1 MVENNTQLYE
11 KSKFK
16 KFVHKFFGKT
26 VGDQIFN
33 TINYLIFAVLT
44 FVCFYPFFHVLR
56 KSLIV
61 KKIVDGES
69 REVLSFES
77 YIEILNNDGLLKSF
91 GLSIAVVAV
100 FILLHVFLTMLSA
113 YPLSRGYLKGKK
125 YILLFL
131 IITMLFSGGLIPY
144 YILIRDLGLREN
156 PLVYIFV
163 GLISPFNIII
173 ARNFIQGI
181 PTEVFESAKIDG
193 ANEIQILFR
202 IVFPLS
208 GAIMATIALWAGVG
222 KWNDWMTGVLYVTK
236 DKDLW
241 MIQQFLRNI
250 LITASSGQGVVDPE
264 IMMMAEGVKM
274 AAIVISVVPIIII
287 YPFVQKF
294 FVKGVLLGSV
304 KS

>member
-1 MVENNTQLYE
+1 MVENQVYQKT
-11 KSKFK
+11 KFN
-16 KFVHKFFGKT
+16 KFVDKYFGKSL
-26 VGDQIFN
+26 GDRIFN
-33 TINYLIFAVLT
+33 ICNYILFTILIFI
-44 FVCFYPFFHVLR
+44 CFYPFFHVLK
-56 KSLIV
+56 KSLTV
-61 KKIVDGES
+61 SKFVDGKKT
-69 REVLSFES
+69 LIFSFES
-77 YIEILNNDGLLKSF
+77 YIEILNNDGLLKAF
-91 GLSIAVVAV
+91 GLSIAVVFV
-100 FILLHVFLTMLSA
+100 YVILHVFLTMLSA

-125 YILLFL
+125 FLLLFL

-156 PLVYIFV
+156 PLVYIVV
-163 GLISPFNIII
+163 GLMSPFNIII
-173 ARNFIQGI
+173 ARNFIQTI

-193 ANEIQILFR
+193 ANEMQILFR

-274 AAIVISVVPIIII
+274 AAIVISIVPIIVI

>member
-1 MVENNTQLYE
+1 MVENREMYH
-11 KSKFK
+11 KSKTQ
-16 KFVHKFFGKT
+16 KFIDKYFGKT
-26 VGDQIFN
+26 VGDRVFN
-33 TINYLIFAVLT
+33 IINYLFFAFLIFI
-44 FVCFYPFFHVLR
+44 CFYPFFHVLK
-56 KSLIV
+56 KSLMV
-61 KKIVDGES
+61 NKIVDGEKTQI
-69 REVLSFES
+69 LSFES
-77 YIEILNNDGLLKSF
+77 YIEILNNDGLLNAF
-91 GLSIAVVAV
+91 ILSIGVVIV
-100 FILLHVFLTMLSA
+100 FVILHVFLTMLSA
-113 YPLSRGYLKGKK
+113 YPLSRNYLKGKK
-125 YILLFL
+125 FILLFL

-156 PLVYIFV
+156 ILVYIIP

-173 ARNFIQGI
+173 ARNFIKTI
-181 PTEVFESAKIDG
+181 PNEVFESAKIDG
-193 ANEIQILFR
+193 ANEVQILFK

-274 AAIVISVVPIIII
+274 AAIVISIVPIIVI

>member
-1 MVENNTQLYE
+1 MVENYVKPKKT
-11 KSKFK
+11 KFK
-16 KFVHKFFGKT
+16 KFVNKYFGKT
-26 VGDQIFN
+26 KKDILFN
-33 TINYLIFAVLT
+33 SMNYLLFAVLMLI
-44 FVCFYPFFHVLR
+44 CFYPFFHVLK
-56 KSLIV
+56 KSLTV
-61 KKIVDGES
+61 NKFVDGEKLQ
-69 REVLSFES
+69 VLSFES
-77 YIEILNNDGLLKSF
+77 YIEILNNDGLLKAF
-91 GLSIAVVAV
+91 GLSISVVIIYV
-100 FILLHVFLTMLSA
+100 VLHVFLTMLSA
-113 YPLSRGYLKGKK
+113 YPLSRKYFKGKK
-125 YILLFL
+125 YVLLFL

-156 PLVYIFV
+156 PLVYIVV
-163 GLISPFNIII
+163 GLMSPFNIII
-173 ARNFIQGI
+173 ARNFIQTI
-181 PTEVFESAKIDG
+181 PDEVFESAKIDG
-193 ANEIQILFR
+193 ANEVQILFR
-202 IVFPLS
+202 IVIPLS

-236 DKDLW
+236 NKDLW

-274 AAIVISVVPIIII
+274 AAIVISIIPIIVI

>member
-1 MVENNTQLYE
+1 MVK
-11 KSKFK
+11 KSKT
-16 KFVHKFFGKT
+16 HKFFDKYFGKT
-26 VGDQIFN
+26 TGDKVFN
-33 TINYLIFAVLT
+33 TINYLLFIFLT
-44 FVCFYPFFHVLR
+44 FICFYPFYHVL
-56 KSLIV
+56 KTSLV
-61 KKIVDGES
+61 VNKLVDGQPTKI
-69 REVLSFES
+69 LSFES
-77 YIEILNNDGLLKSF
+77 YLEILQNDGLLKAF
-91 GLSIAVVAV
+91 GLSIAVVVV
-100 FILLHVFLTMLSA
+100 FVILHVFFTMLSA
-113 YPLSRGYLKGKK
+113 YPLSRNYLKGKK
-125 YILLFL
+125 FILLFL
-131 IITMLFSGGLIPY
+131 VITMLFSGGLIPY
-144 YILIRDLGLREN
+144 YILIRDLGLRGN
-156 PLVYIFV
+156 VLVYIIP

-173 ARNFIQGI
+173 ARNFIQSI
-181 PTEVFESAKIDG
+181 PSEVFESARIDG

-222 KWNDWMTGVLYVTK
+222 KWNDWMTGVLYMTK
-236 DKDLW
+236 EKDLW

-274 AAIVISVVPIIII
+274 AAIVISIVPIIVI

>member
-1 MVENNTQLYE
+1 MVEETKTVYKKN
-11 KSKFK
+11 KFQ
-16 KFVHKFFGKT
+16 KFIDKYFGKT
-26 VGDQIFN
+26 VGDKIFN
-33 TINYLIFAVLT
+33 IFNYIFFLFLT
-44 FVCFYPFFHVLR
+44 FVCFYPFYHVV
-56 KSLIV
+56 KESLIV
-61 KKIVDGES
+61 NKFVDGQKIETI
-69 REVLSFES
+69 SFES
-77 YIEILNNDGLLKSF
+77 YLQILNNDGLLKAF
-91 GLSIAVVAV
+91 GLSIAVVVV
-100 FILLHVFLTMLSA
+100 FVILHVFLTMLSA

-125 YILLFL
+125 FILLFL

-156 PLVYIFV
+156 VLVYIFP

-173 ARNFIQGI
+173 ARNFIKGI
-181 PTEVFESAKIDG
+181 PSEVFESARIDG
-193 ANEIQILFR
+193 ANEFQILFK
-202 IVFPLS
+202 IVIPLS

-274 AAIVISVVPIIII
+274 AAIVISIVPIIIV

>member
-1 MVENNTQLYE
+1 MVETKGMYH
-11 KSKFK
+11 KTKFQ
-16 KFVHKFFGKT
+16 KFVDKYFGKT
-26 VGDQIFN
+26 VGDRVFN
-33 TINYLIFAVLT
+33 IINYLLFTILIFI
-44 FVCFYPFFHVLR
+44 CFYPFFHVLK

-61 KKIVDGES
+61 NKMVDGEKTQIIS
-69 REVLSFES
+69 LES
-77 YIEILNNDGLLKSF
+77 YIEILNNDGLLNAF
-91 GLSIAVVAV
+91 ILSIGVVIV
-100 FILLHVFLTMLSA
+100 FVILHVFLTMLSA
-113 YPLSRGYLKGKK
+113 YPLSRSYLKGKK
-125 YILLFL
+125 FILLFL

-156 PLVYIFV
+156 PLVYIIP

-173 ARNFIQGI
+173 ARNFIKTI
-181 PTEVFESAKIDG
+181 PSEVFESAKIDG
-193 ANEIQILFR
+193 ANEVQILFR

-274 AAIVISVVPIIII
+274 AAIVISIVPIIVI

>member
-1 MVENNTQLYE
+1 MVENREMYQKTKIQ
-11 KSKFK
+11 KFIDK
-16 KFVHKFFGKT
+16 YFGKT
-26 VGDQIFN
+26 VGDRVFN
-33 TINYLIFAVLT
+33 IINYLLFAILIFI
-44 FVCFYPFFHVLR
+44 CFYPFFHVLK

-61 KKIVDGES
+61 NKIVDGEKTQI
-69 REVLSFES
+69 LSFES
-77 YIEILNNDGLLKSF
+77 YIEILNNDGLLN
-91 GLSIAVVAV
+91 A
-100 FILLHVFLTMLSA
+100 FILSLGVVVVFVILHVFFTMLSA

-125 YILLFL
+125 FILLFL

-156 PLVYIFV
+156 ILVYIIP

-173 ARNFIQGI
+173 ARNFIKTI
-181 PTEVFESAKIDG
+181 PNEVFESAKIDG
-193 ANEIQILFR
+193 ANEVQILFR

-274 AAIVISVVPIIII
+274 AAIVISIIPIIVI

>member
-1 MVENNTQLYE
+1 MVENREMYH
-11 KSKFK
+11 KSKTQ
-16 KFVHKFFGKT
+16 KFIDKYFGKT
-26 VGDQIFN
+26 VGDRVFN
-33 TINYLIFAVLT
+33 IINYLFFAFLIFI
-44 FVCFYPFFHVLR
+44 CFYPFFHVLK

-61 KKIVDGES
+61 NKIVDGEKTQI
-69 REVLSFES
+69 LSIES
-77 YIEILNNDGLLKSF
+77 YIEILNNDGLLNAF
-91 GLSIAVVAV
+91 LLSLGVVIV
-100 FILLHVFLTMLSA
+100 FVILHVFLTMLSA

-125 YILLFL
+125 FILLFL

-156 PLVYIFV
+156 ILVYIIP

-173 ARNFIQGI
+173 ARNFIKTI
-181 PTEVFESAKIDG
+181 PNEVFESAKIDG
-193 ANEIQILFR
+193 ANEVQILFK

-274 AAIVISVVPIIII
+274 AAIVISIVPIIVI